1 MKIAEKILWIDDD
14 SQNIFALNAVLKARD
29 YRCVT
34 ACNAAEEIAMLQS
47 DEEIGIVIMDT
58 MMPDMDG
65 YEAIAHIRGSEKI
78 PRIPMFA
85 VTAQPIIG
93 DKERCLASG
102 AEEYISKPVD
112 VDLLIN
118 MVKPYLP

>member
-1 MKIAEKILWIDDD
+1 MKIAKKILLIDDN
-14 SQNIFALNAVLKARD
+14 SRNLFALNAVLKARG

-34 ACNAAEEIAMLQS
+34 ACTAAEGIAMLQS
-47 DEEIGIVIMDT
+47 DEEIGIVLMDM

-78 PRIPMFA
+78 PRIPVIA
-85 VTAQPIIG
+85 VTAQAMVG
-93 DKERCLASG
+93 DKETCLAAG
-102 AEEYISKPVD
+102 ADEYISKPVD

>member
-1 MKIAEKILWIDDD
+1 MKIAKKILLIDDN
-14 SQNIFALNAVLKARD
+14 SRNLFALNAVLKARG

-34 ACNAAEEIAMLQS
+34 ACTAAEGIAMLQS
-47 DEEIGIVIMDT
+47 DEEIGIVLMDM

-78 PRIPMFA
+78 PRIPVIA
-85 VTAQPIIG
+85 VTAQAMVG
-93 DKERCLASG
+93 DKESCLAAG
-102 AEEYISKPVD
+102 ADEYISKPVD

-118 MVKPYLP
+118 MMKPYFP